1 MTHPQT
7 LNAEK
12 WEIQPRPV
20 AYLGAIRPQPPEN
33 KTPTASLTPV
43 LLLSNPINLL

>member
-1 MTHPQT
+1 MTDPQT
-7 LNAEK
+7 LIAK
-12 WEIQPRPV
+12 KGQSLPRPA

-33 KTPTASLTPV
+33 PTPV